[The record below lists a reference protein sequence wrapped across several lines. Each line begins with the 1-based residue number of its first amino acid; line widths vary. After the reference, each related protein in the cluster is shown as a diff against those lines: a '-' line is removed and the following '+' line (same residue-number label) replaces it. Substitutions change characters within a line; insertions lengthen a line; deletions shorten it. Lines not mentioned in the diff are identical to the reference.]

1 MFSKFRDIYALAN
14 RLGLDML
21 PPSASDEEQMQNIAE
36 QLGIDYDG
44 TEDCEKAMLDSL
56 YDMEAGE
63 EDPYDNGYEDD
74 SYAEYEEA
82 QEGQERKD
90 NKKQEKKK
98 EEQTEETTEG
108 GDKKNPNG
116 GDKKNPNGGD
126 NPEGG
131 ETGEGGQGGDTK
143 PDEEKGPNDNG
154 YDPNRQQPEGG
165 DGTGGSGVD
174 KPVGQDGEHGSTLA
188 GDPNTQP
195 GGNNGTGG
203 TGSNGTGTDGS
214 NSTALTK
221 PGETNPNQD
230 INRNGSSPNAG
241 NGYNSQTAQ
250 KAKNASETS
259 TTVGNRNYEHQQR
272 VQRGKQAENAA
283 EAAKKK
289 TPTTPSKGTDAKKK
303 TSGLA
308 KKNAAQKQAQK
319 ARQAARRAKA
329 KQRLNR
335 LRKMAGKIWS
345 FLISHPY
352 VLFAV
357 ILCLL
362 FIIIIIAIVA
372 DEDVTGGGGGNGAMN
387 CTYNLSGVTS
397 TGDVELSGVK
407 VELINCDG
415 TSSDYEVLANV
426 DFEKYVLGVA
436 LAEIGPSAPDEALK
450 AQIVAARNFALTR
463 NSGMCPSNPDN
474 CFYGY
479 NASTGKIRMR
489 ACEADQVYW
498 DYNNDIYRQD
508 RGAISLYSPEID
520 SGTLWKS
527 ALDETRKAEVEALA
541 EEVKGK
547 VLMDESGNVYKTHY
561 TSVETDKFTEGAN
574 AGKTYD
580 EILNEVYS
588 GSSDISSAKCAR
600 AGNIDYGDY
609 TLSSDGHT
617 ILHQPLDQF
626 LEDNGT
632 SLEEFNK
639 LIADNVDDA
648 GFGTRAG
655 VVAAAVTL
663 IGELGDNYGVRVPYY
678 WGGGHYDGVIIGA
691 HHYWGSDPDCTTY
704 ANNQT
709 YDYCGLDCS
718 GFVPW
723 AIKNGGFGMNQ
734 MLAGDFKD
742 INGAEKVTLKSNQ
755 AVLQPGDLLESEGH
769 IVLVVGID
777 EDTNEYICAEA
788 AGNQYGVLFMRRP
801 FKPSGYW
808 GVNMDGYYGNSANIR
823 SQ

>member
-1 MFSKFRDIYALAN
+1 MFSKFRQIYAAAN
-14 RLGLDML
+14 RLGLEML

-36 QLGIDYDG
+36 QLGIEYDG
-44 TEDCEKAMLDSL
+44 SEDCENAMLDSL
-56 YDMEAGE
+56 YDMES
-63 EDPYDNGYEDD
+63 EDELADNGYEDD
-74 SYAEYEEA
+74 SYAEYEEG
-82 QEGQERKD
+82 QQGQERRD
-90 NKKQEKKK
+90 NRKQQEK
-98 EEQTEETTEG
+98 QQEETGESTEG
-108 GDKKNPNG
+108 GDQKG
-116 GDKKNPNGGD
+116 QTGGD
-126 NPEGG
+126 NPD
-131 ETGEGGQGGDTK
+131 GDQ
-143 PDEEKGPNDNG
+143 KGPNDNG

-165 DGTGGSGVD
+165 DGTGVD
-174 KPVGQDGEHGSTLA
+174 KPDAQTGDHGSTMA

-195 GGNNGTGG
+195 ASNGTGG
-203 TGSNGTGTDGS
+203 NGTPDGS
-214 NSTALTK
+214 SSALSK

-230 INRNGSSPNAG
+230 VNRNGSSPNAG
-241 NGYNSQTAQ
+241 NGYSSQSAQ
-250 KAKNASETS
+250 KARNASETG

-272 VQRGKQAENAA
+272 VQRGKQAESAA

-289 TPTTPSKGTDAKKK
+289 TPTTAGKSSDVKKQ
-303 TSGLA
+303 SGLA
-308 KKNAAQKQAQK
+308 KKAEAQKQAQK

-329 KQRLNR
+329 KQRLDR

-352 VLFAV
+352 LLFAI
-357 ILCLL
+357 ILVLL
-362 FIIIIIAIVA
+362 FIIIIIAVIA
-372 DEDVTGGGGGNGAMN
+372 DEDVTGGNGGNGAKN
-387 CTYNLSGVTS
+387 CTYELSGVTS
-397 TGDVELSGVK
+397 TGEVELSGVK

-415 TSSDYEVLANV
+415 TSSNYEVLANI

-479 NASTGKIRMR
+479 NTSTGKIRMR

-498 DYNNDIYRQD
+498 DYENDIYRQD
-508 RGAISLYSPEID
+508 RGAISLYSPEIN
-520 SGTLWKS
+520 SGTIWKH

-541 EEVKGK
+541 EDVKGK
-547 VLMDESGNVYKTHY
+547 VLLDESGNVYKTSY
-561 TSVETDKFTEGAN
+561 NSTITDKFTEGAN

-580 EILNEVYS
+580 EILNDVYAGS
-588 GSSDISSAKCAR
+588 GDINSARCA
-600 AGNIDYGDY
+600 AVGNIDYGDY

-617 ILHQPLDQF
+617 ILHQPLDEF

-639 LIADNVDDA
+639 LIADNVEDA

-663 IGELGDNYGVRVPYY
+663 IGELGDNFGVKVPYY

-723 AIKNGGFGMNQ
+723 AIKNGGFGMRQ

-742 INGAEKVTLKSNQ
+742 INGAQKVTLKANE

-769 IVLVVGID
+769 IVLVVAID
-777 EDTNEYICAEA
+777 EDANQYICAEA

-808 GVNMDGYYGNSANIR
+808 GVNMDGYYANSANIR

>member
-63 EDPYDNGYEDD
+63 DDPYDNGYEDD

-116 GDKKNPNGGD
+116 GDNT
-126 NPEGG
+126 EGG
-131 ETGEGGQGGDTK
+131 QNGEGGQGGDTK
-143 PDEEKGPNDNG
+143 PGEEKGPNDNG
-154 YDPNRQQPEGG
+154 YDPNHQQPEGG

-289 TPTTPSKGTDAKKK
+289 TPTTSGKGTDAKKK

-362 FIIIIIAIVA
+362 FIIIIIAIIA

-527 ALDETRKAEVEALA
+527 ALDETRKAEVEAIA
-541 EEVKGK
+541 DEVKGK

-580 EILNEVYS
+580 QILNEVYS

-742 INGAEKVTLKSNQ
+742 IKGAEKVTLKSNQ

>member
-14 RLGLDML
+14 RLGLEML
-21 PPSASDEEQMQNIAE
+21 PPSASDQEQMKNIAE
-36 QLGIDYDG
+36 QLGMDYDG

-63 EDPYDNGYEDD
+63 DDPYDNGYEDD
-74 SYAEYEEA
+74 SYAEYEEG

-116 GDKKNPNGGD
+116 GD

-131 ETGEGGQGGDTK
+131 QNGEGGQGGEGKTG
-143 PDEEKGPNDNG
+143 EEKGPNDNG

-174 KPVGQDGEHGSTLA
+174 KPAGQNGEHGSTVA

-203 TGSNGTGTDGS
+203 TGGNGAGPDGG

-289 TPTTPSKGTDAKKK
+289 TPTTPGKGTDAKKK

-541 EEVKGK
+541 DEVKGK

-561 TSVETDKFTEGAN
+561 TSKETDQFTEGAN

-580 EILNEVYS
+580 QILNEVYS

-663 IGELGDNYGVRVPYY
+663 IGELGDNYGVKVPYY

-742 INGAEKVTLKSNQ
+742 VKGAEKVTLKSNQ

-777 EDTNEYICAEA
+777 EDANQYICAEA
-788 AGNQYGVLFMRRP
+788 SGNQAGVLFTRRS
-801 FKPSGYW
+801 FKDSGYW
-808 GVNMDGYYGNSANIR
+808 GVNMDGYYANSANIR

>member
-1 MFSKFRDIYALAN
+1 
-14 RLGLDML
+14 ML

-74 SYAEYEEA
+74 SYAEYEEG

-116 GDKKNPNGGD
+116 GDNH
-126 NPEGG
+126 EGG
-131 ETGEGGQGGDTK
+131 EKGDGGQGGDTR
-143 PDEEKGPNDNG
+143 PSEEKGPNDNG

-174 KPVGQDGEHGSTLA
+174 KPAGQDGEHGSALA

-203 TGSNGTGTDGS
+203 TGSNG
-214 NSTALTK
+214 TALTK

-241 NGYNSQTAQ
+241 NGYNSQAAQ

-283 EAAKKK
+283 EAAKKN
-289 TPTTPSKGTDAKKK
+289 PTTPGKGNDAKKS
-303 TSGLA
+303 TGLP
-308 KKNAAQKQAQK
+308 KKNVAQKQAQ
-319 ARQAARRAKA
+319 QARRKA
-329 KQRLNR
+329 QQIKNRQRMKKLKEN
-335 LRKMAGKIWS
+335 LVKMWG
-345 FLISHPY
+345 FLIKHPY
-352 VLFAV
+352 LIFAI
-357 ILCLL
+357 ILVLL
-362 FIIIIIAIVA
+362 FIIIILAVIT
-372 DEDVTGGGGGNGAMN
+372 DDDVTGGGGGNGAMN
-387 CTYNLSGVTS
+387 CTYSLSGVTS

-415 TSSDYEVLANV
+415 TSSNYEVLANV

-508 RGAISLYSPEID
+508 RGAISIYSPEIN

-541 EEVKGK
+541 DEVKGK

-561 TSVETDKFTEGAN
+561 TSVETDQFTAGAN

-588 GSSDISSAKCAR
+588 GSSDISSAKCAK

-663 IGELGDNYGVRVPYY
+663 IGELGDNYGVKVPYY

-734 MLAGDFKD
+734 MLAGDFKN
-742 INGAEKVTLKSNQ
+742 IKGAEKVTLKSNQ

-801 FKPSGYW
+801 FNPSGYW
-808 GVNMDGYYGNSANIR
+808 GVNMDGYYNNSANIR

>member
-1 MFSKFRDIYALAN
+1 MFSKFRDIYALAS

-63 EDPYDNGYEDD
+63 DDPYDNGYEDD

-108 GDKKNPNG
+108 GDKKNP
-116 GDKKNPNGGD
+116 KGGD

-143 PDEEKGPNDNG
+143 PGEEKGPNDNG

-174 KPVGQDGEHGSTLA
+174 KPAVQDGEHGSTLA

-195 GGNNGTGG
+195 GGNNGTGV

-397 TGDVELSGVK
+397 TGNVELSGVK

-588 GSSDISSAKCAR
+588 GSSDITSAKCAR

>member
-1 MFSKFRDIYALAN
+1 MFSKFRDIYALAS

-63 EDPYDNGYEDD
+63 DDPYDNGYEDD

-108 GDKKNPNG
+108 GDKKNP
-116 GDKKNPNGGD
+116 KGGD

-131 ETGEGGQGGDTK
+131 ETGDGGQGGDTK
-143 PDEEKGPNDNG
+143 PGEEKGPNDNG

-174 KPVGQDGEHGSTLA
+174 KPAVQDGEHGSTLA

-195 GGNNGTGG
+195 GGNNGTGV

-397 TGDVELSGVK
+397 TGNVELSGVK

>member
-1 MFSKFRDIYALAN
+1 MFSKFRNIYALAN

-74 SYAEYEEA
+74 SYAEYEEG

-116 GDKKNPNGGD
+116 GD

-131 ETGEGGQGGDTK
+131 EKGDGGQGGDTK
-143 PDEEKGPNDNG
+143 PGEEKGPNDNG

-174 KPVGQDGEHGSTLA
+174 KPAGQDGEHGSALA

-241 NGYNSQTAQ
+241 NGYNSQAAQ

-272 VQRGKQAENAA
+272 VQRGKQAEKAA
-283 EAAKKK
+283 EAAKKN
-289 TPTTPSKGTDAKKK
+289 PTTPGKGNDAKKS
-303 TSGLA
+303 TGLP
-308 KKNAAQKQAQK
+308 KKNVAQKQAQ
-319 ARQAARRAKA
+319 QARRKA
-329 KQRLNR
+329 QQIKNRQRMKKLKEN
-335 LRKMAGKIWS
+335 LVKMWG
-345 FLISHPY
+345 FLIKHPY
-352 VLFAV
+352 LIFAI
-357 ILCLL
+357 ILVLL
-362 FIIIIIAIVA
+362 FIIIILAVIT

-387 CTYNLSGVTS
+387 CTYSLSGVTS

-508 RGAISLYSPEID
+508 RGAISIYSPEIN

-541 EEVKGK
+541 DEVKGK

-561 TSVETDKFTEGAN
+561 TSVETDQFTAGAN

-588 GSSDISSAKCAR
+588 GSSDISSAKCAK

-663 IGELGDNYGVRVPYY
+663 IGELGDNYGVKVPYY

-734 MLAGDFKD
+734 MLAGDFKN
-742 INGAEKVTLKSNQ
+742 IKGAEKVTLKSNQ

-801 FKPSGYW
+801 FNPSGYW
-808 GVNMDGYYGNSANIR
+808 GVNMDGYYNNSANIR

>member
-1 MFSKFRDIYALAN
+1 MFSKYRQIYAVAN

-44 TEDCEKAMLDSL
+44 TEDCENAMLDSL
-56 YDMEAGE
+56 YDMEAA
-63 EDPYDNGYEDD
+63 EDDPTDNGYEDD
-74 SYAEYEEA
+74 SYSEYEES
-82 QEGQERKD
+82 QQGQEKKD

-108 GDKKNPNG
+108 GEKKNPE
-116 GDKKNPNGGD
+116 GGD

-131 ETGEGGQGGDTK
+131 QQGDGGQQGEGGQQGDGDGTK
-143 PDEEKGPNDNG
+143 GQAGEEKGPNDNG
-154 YDPNRQQPEGG
+154 YDPNHQPGEGG
-165 DGTGGSGVD
+165 DGTSGGVD
-174 KPVGQDGEHGSTLA
+174 KPNNGQTGEHGSTLA

-195 GGNNGTGG
+195 GQNGTGG
-203 TGSNGTGTDGS
+203 NGASDGS

-289 TPTTPSKGTDAKKK
+289 TPTTPGKNDA
-303 TSGLA
+303 A
-308 KKNAAQKQAQK
+308 KKNGTGLGKKRAAQKQAQQAKKK
-319 ARQAARRAKA
+319 ARQLKRK
-329 KQRLNR
+329 KRLEK
-335 LRKMAGKIWS
+335 LRKMAAKVWS

-352 VLFAV
+352 LLFV
-357 ILCLL
+357 IILCLL
-362 FIIIIIAIVA
+362 FIIIIIAIIA

-387 CTYNLSGVTS
+387 CTYNLTGITS
-397 TGDVELSGVK
+397 TGEVELSGVK

-450 AQIVAARNFALTR
+450 AQIIAARNFALTR

-527 ALDETRKAEVEALA
+527 ALDETRKAEVEAIA
-541 EEVKGK
+541 DEVKGK
-547 VLMDESGNVYKTHY
+547 VLLDENGDVYKTHY
-561 TSVETDKFTEGAN
+561 TSVETDQFTDGAN
-574 AGKTYD
+574 NGKTYD

-588 GSSDISSAKCAR
+588 GSGDINSAKCAR

-617 ILHQPLDQF
+617 ILHQPLDEF
-626 LEDNGT
+626 LEDNGS

-663 IGELGDNYGVRVPYY
+663 IGELGDNYGVKVPYY

-734 MLAGDFKD
+734 MLAGDFKN
-742 INGAEKVTLKSNQ
+742 ISGAEKVTLKSNQ

>member
-14 RLGLDML
+14 RLGLELL
-21 PPSASDEEQMQNIAE
+21 PPSASDHEQLQHIAE
-36 QLGIDYDG
+36 QLGLDYDG
-44 TEDCEKAMLDSL
+44 TADSENAILDSL
-56 YDMEAGE
+56 YDMEAD
-63 EDPYDNGYEDD
+63 EDQLDDNGYDEDRVD
-74 SYAEYEEA
+74 EFGEET
-82 QEGQERKD
+82 EGKERK
-90 NKKQEKKK
+90 EGKK
-98 EEQTEETTEG
+98 EKAKEEETTETTEG
-108 GDKKNPNG
+108 GEKKT
-116 GDKKNPNGGD
+116 
-126 NPEGG
+126 PEGEKKDGSKTGEEG
-131 ETGEGGQGGDTK
+131 ETGTGGEQKTTGEG
-143 PDEEKGPNDNG
+143 EKGPNDNG
-154 YDPNRQQPEGG
+154 YDPNRKPTEGG
-165 DGTGGSGVD
+165 DAVGGDGVD
-174 KPVGQDGEHGSTLA
+174 KPKTASDNAGSGLTSGA
-188 GDPNTQP
+188 GVDAP
-195 GGNNGTGG
+195 GGDTPGANGL
-203 TGSNGTGTDGS
+203 TDPSGK
-214 NSTALTK
+214 K
-221 PGETNPNQD
+221 PGEVNPNND
-230 INRNGSSPNAG
+230 VNRNASSPNAG
-241 NGYNSQTAQ
+241 GNGYGSNAAQ
-250 KAKNASETS
+250 NARNASETS
-259 TTVGNRNYEHQQR
+259 PTVGNRNYQHNKR
-272 VQRGKQAENAA
+272 VQQGKVAEQTA
-283 EAAKKK
+283 EASKKVA
-289 TPTTPSKGTDAKKK
+289 TTPKKPEAPTK
-303 TSGLA
+303 KSSGLGA
-308 KKNAAQKQAQK
+308 KTAAQKQANAAKRK
-319 ARQAARRAKA
+319 ARQVRNR
-329 KQRLNR
+329 QRMKKFKENLVK
-335 LRKMAGKIWS
+335 LWG
-345 FLISHPY
+345 FLIKHPY
-352 VLFAV
+352 LIFAIVLV
-357 ILCLL
+357 LL
-362 FIIIIIAIVA
+362 FIIIILAVIT
-372 DEDVTGGGGGNGAMN
+372 DGDVTGGNGGNGAMN
-387 CTYNLSGVTS
+387 CTYQLSGVTN
-397 TGDVELSGVK
+397 TGEVELSGVK

-436 LAEIGPSAPDEALK
+436 LAEIGPSASDEALK

-520 SGTLWKS
+520 SGTVWKT

-547 VLMDESGNVYKTHY
+547 VLLDENGDVYKTSY
-561 TSVETDKFTEGAN
+561 NSTITDKFTAGAEE
-574 AGKTYD
+574 GKTYD
-580 EILNEVYS
+580 QILNEVYS

-617 ILHQPLDQF
+617 ILHQPLEEF
-626 LEDNGT
+626 LEDNGS
-632 SLEEFNK
+632 SLEEFNE
-639 LIADNVDDA
+639 LIAENVDDA

-663 IGELGDNYGVRVPYY
+663 IGELGDNYGVKVPYY

-734 MLAGDFKD
+734 MLAGDFKN

-777 EDTNEYICAEA
+777 EDANEYICAEA

>member
-36 QLGIDYDG
+36 QLGMDYDG

-63 EDPYDNGYEDD
+63 DDPYDNGYEDD

-98 EEQTEETTEG
+98 EEQTEETTE
-108 GDKKNPNG
+108 G

-203 TGSNGTGTDGS
+203 TGSNGTGPDGS

-250 KAKNASETS
+250 KAKNASETT

-272 VQRGKQAENAA
+272 IQRGKQAENAA

>member
-108 GDKKNPNG
+108 GDKKNP
-116 GDKKNPNGGD
+116 KGGD

-131 ETGEGGQGGDTK
+131 ETGDGGQGGDTK
-143 PDEEKGPNDNG
+143 PGEEKGPNDNG

-174 KPVGQDGEHGSTLA
+174 KPAVQDGEHGSTLA

-397 TGDVELSGVK
+397 TGNVELSGVK

>member
-1 MFSKFRDIYALAN
+1 MFSKYRQIYAVAN

-21 PPSASDEEQMQNIAE
+21 PPSASDEEQIQNIAE

-44 TEDCEKAMLDSL
+44 SEDAQNDILDSL
-56 YDMEAGE
+56 YDMEAE
-63 EDPYDNGYEDD
+63 EDSPDDNGYDEDRVD
-74 SYAEYEEA
+74 EFGEE
-82 QEGQERKD
+82 QEQRESRD
-90 NKKQEKKK
+90 KKQQNKDDQTEG
-98 EEQTEETTEG
+98 QTEETTENS
-108 GDKKNPNG
+108 DKKNPSEG
-116 GDKKNPNGGD
+116 ESTDGSQDGDSTPS
-126 NPEGG
+126 
-131 ETGEGGQGGDTK
+131 
-143 PDEEKGPNDNG
+143 EEKGPNDNG
-154 YDPNRQQPEGG
+154 YDPNRQNADEQGG
-165 DGTGGSGVD
+165 NGTQSSDG
-174 KPVGQDGEHGSTLA
+174 QNGEHGSSVT
-188 GDPNTQP
+188 GDPDTQP
-195 GGNNGTGG
+195 GNNGTNG
-203 TGSNGTGTDGS
+203 NGTPDGNKS
-214 NSTALTK
+214 NALTNQ
-221 PGETNPNQD
+221 GDTNPNQEV
-230 INRNGSSPNAG
+230 NNNVTRSNANG
-241 NGYNSQTAQ
+241 NGYNSQEAQ
-250 KAKNASETS
+250 SARNASETG
-259 TTVGNRNYEHQQR
+259 TTVGNRNYEHNQR
-272 VQRGKQAENAA
+272 VQRGKQAENAL
-283 EAAKKK
+283 ESSKKK
-289 TPTTPSKGTDAKKK
+289 TPSSPDKGEGLKKS
-303 TSGLA
+303 SGLP
-308 KKNAAQKQAQK
+308 KKNAMQKQAQQAQK
-319 ARQAARRAKA
+319 AKKAAKA
-329 KQRLNR
+329 KERLEK
-335 LRKMAGKIWS
+335 LGKLAGKIWT
-345 FLISHPY
+345 FLITHPFA
-352 VLFAV
+352 LFIV
-357 ILCLL
+357 VLCLL
-362 FIIIIIAIVA
+362 FLIIIIAIIA
-372 DEDVTGGGGGNGAMN
+372 DDDVTGGGGGNGAMN
-387 CTYNLSGVTS
+387 CTYKLSGVTS

-415 TSSDYEVLANV
+415 SSSNYEVLANI

-520 SGTLWKS
+520 SGTIWKT

-547 VLMDESGNVYKTHY
+547 VLLDENGNVYKTSY
-561 TSVETDKFTEGAN
+561 TSKETDMFTEGAN

-626 LEDNGT
+626 LDDNGT

-639 LIADNVDDA
+639 LIENNVDDA

-663 IGELGDNYGVRVPYY
+663 IGELGDNYGVKVPYY

-723 AIKNGGFGMNQ
+723 AIKNGGFKMSQ
-734 MLAGDFKD
+734 MLAGDFKN
-742 INGAEKVTLKSNQ
+742 IRGAEKVTLKSNQ

-777 EDTNEYICAEA
+777 EEANKYICAEA
-788 AGNQYGVLFMRRP
+788 SGNQAGVLFTRRS
-801 FKPSGYW
+801 FKDSGYW

-823 SQ
+823 SK